1 MNTLSKMT
9 IVSGIAFFAGFTYA
23 PALLDAAPVKQVLQ
37 FKNVMIRGHGGKC
50 LNIRHAGK
58 KKGANVILQQCNGKP
73 HQRWNVYGFTSSA
86 KNLNLRVKVIK
97 SVHSGHV
104 LTVKTEKKKQQHY
117 NVHMLPY
124 GHHSYREIHHW
135 KMNGRMI
142 ESNDGN
148 GCIEV
153 KNGSKKNGANIRVGP
168 CKNQP
173 HQRWVI
179 TKTLKP
185 RFFQK
190 NVLIKKQT
198 GQCVEIKGANKN
210 DRALVV
216 LAKCSGK
223 PHQRWNLSTDGTIR
237 SALNGKCV
245 QYDDKKEKNS
255 DLLMQPCKGQ
265 YIGMW
270 RYVSSKD
277 KRHQILSIRSDC
289 IMSTNKPSQI
299 NAGFCA
305 IANAKDSKS
314 WWSVETAK

>member
-1 MNTLSKMT
+1 M
-9 IVSGIAFFAGFTYA
+9 
-23 PALLDAAPVKQVLQ
+23 PA
-37 FKNVMIRGHGGKC
+37 
-50 LNIRHAGK
+50 K

-124 GHHSYREIHHW
+124 GHHSYREIHYW